1 MEEREMNELIRF
13 EAPNYNARMK
23 LVESL
28 NELGYGTRIVE
39 IRDKLIITRSKIY
52 VIVYQ
57 AKEKERNEVT
67 RIFNR

>member
-1 MEEREMNELIRF
+1 MNELIRF

>member
-1 MEEREMNELIRF
+1 MNELIRF

-57 AKEKERNEVT
+57 AREKERNEVT

>member
-1 MEEREMNELIRF
+1 MKKLIRF

-39 IRDKLIITRSKIY
+39 ICDKLIITRSKIY

-57 AKEKERNEVT
+57 AKEKK
-67 RIFNR
+67 

>member
-1 MEEREMNELIRF
+1 MNELIRF

-57 AKEKERNEVT
+57 ANEKK
-67 RIFNR
+67 